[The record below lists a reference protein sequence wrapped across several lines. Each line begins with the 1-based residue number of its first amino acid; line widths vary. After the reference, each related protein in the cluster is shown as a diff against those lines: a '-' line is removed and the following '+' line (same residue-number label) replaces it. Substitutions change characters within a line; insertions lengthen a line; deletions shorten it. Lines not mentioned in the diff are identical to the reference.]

1 MDKIIYSLVYNRKKS
16 LNKKG
21 MALVQVEAYLN
32 RKKKY
37 FSTKVY
43 LSPDQW
49 DFKKRM
55 VKNHPNAD
63 AINHMLYEFM
73 AEIEKKELGLWQ
85 QGKQISLDSLKNSM
99 ENQDDSTSFIAF
111 FRNEIAKSSL
121 KESTKRNHL
130 STLELLRSYKK
141 DVSFS
146 ELTFEFI
153 SSFDHYLQ
161 QKGYHTNTIAKHMK
175 HLKRHINVAINKE
188 YMEIQKYAFRKYKIK
203 SVENNHTHLS
213 PEELGKIESLE
224 LGGRFTKLE
233 KTKDAFLFCCYA
245 GLRYSDFTNLSP
257 ENIVKMHQETWLIYK
272 SVKTNTEV
280 RLPLYLLFEGK
291 GIEVL
296 NKYQDDLADFFKL
309 RDNSNVN
316 KELLIIA
323 KLSGLNKRISF
334 HDLADFFK
342 LRDNSNVNKE
352 LLIIAK
358 LSGLNKRI
366 SFHTARHT
374 NATLLIY
381 SGVNITTVQKLLG
394 HKSVKTTQVY
404 TNIMDI
410 TIVRD
415 LEKSKNNRKS
425 YWDIKV

>member
-161 QKGYHTNTIAKHMK
+161 QKGYHTSTIAKHMK

-334 HDLADFFK
+334 H
-342 LRDNSNVNKE
+342 
-352 LLIIAK
+352 
-358 LSGLNKRI
+358 
-366 SFHTARHT
+366 TARHT

-415 LEKSKNNRKS
+415 LEKSKNNRKVS
-425 YWDIKV
+425 YM